1 MINLVLSSGLGYRWW
16 THQISFPLIN
26 NAKWK
31 KKSLMYYRIS
41 WIHLPIPQPTRELW
55 AILCVSEL
63 FIMLVDKHINQWSIQ
78 FCWVDFSDQS
88 NAWTLSDIEDR
99 IYVTVWPSLMRK
111 HVPTY
116 TALICCYLS
125 PSVYIQRVTKIYVFS
140 NTQEKN
146 PLCYLKTK
154 IYVIIRYCFV

>member
-1 MINLVLSSGLGYRWW
+1 MKKKIPYVLSDQLNPFTNS
-16 THQISFPLIN
+16 
-26 NAKWK
+26 
-31 KKSLMYYRIS
+31 
-41 WIHLPIPQPTRELW
+41 QPTRELW
-55 AILCVSEL
+55 TILCVSEL

-116 TALICCYLS
+116 TALIRYYLS
-125 PSVYIQRVTKIYVFS
+125 PSVYIQRVTKIYVFFQYAGKKS
-140 NTQEKN
+140 FVLFKNKDLCYN
-146 PLCYLKTK
+146 PLLFCVK
-154 IYVIIRYCFV
+154 ISDK